1 MWLYRPV
8 CVGPGQNPN
17 CWFSHALVHIL
28 LTDCQKDIII
38 VIDESSSM
46 KPHQDDLLNFLA
58 SMVADLSVSLQGTHV
73 SVVTYN
79 NRVLQHFTLTA
90 HYNVQDLQ
98 NAIKQISFRGGNDD
112 ISVGLSYVLQ
122 LISTSSQLLT
132 TDRPTVPDVV
142 IFITDHSDQNYLS
155 KLYG

>member
-1 MWLYRPV
+1 
-8 CVGPGQNPN
+8 
-17 CWFSHALVHIL
+17 
-28 LTDCQKDIII
+28 
-38 VIDESSSM
+38 M

-58 SMVADLSVSLQGTHV
+58 SLVADLSVSPQGTHV

-155 KLYG
+155 KLYGKLYDITETYPCNIQRFFFSCGDTLELHCRGGSNEYPQFMRWTKK